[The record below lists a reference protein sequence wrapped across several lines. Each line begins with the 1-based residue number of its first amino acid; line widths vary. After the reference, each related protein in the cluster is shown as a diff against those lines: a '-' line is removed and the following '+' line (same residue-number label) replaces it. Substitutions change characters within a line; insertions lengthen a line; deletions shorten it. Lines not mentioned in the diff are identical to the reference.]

1 MILKNLTVHHLQ
13 ITITPEQA
21 QVFFRLLARGV
32 RIDVASGSSVQD
44 VMLYDLGLDE
54 AYVEQRIQT
63 VFLNTKPVDRIDTAL
78 VTEGATL
85 ALSSA
90 MPGLVGATLRRAG
103 HFSSM
108 RSQISHENESVPQT
122 GLKAE
127 LTLKLF
133 NLVATEI
140 GPGVLSRGVRA
151 GGIDFQNIILSR
163 LGDFQGR
170 SPAFKLDERDVNQ
183 DALLAVEWKKCE
195 VLLKLIITD

>member
-1 MILKNLTVHHLQ
+1 MEHHLQ
-13 ITITPEQA
+13 ITIMPKQV

-44 VMLYDLGLDE
+44 VMLNELGLDE
-54 AYVEQRIQT
+54 GYVEQRIQT
-63 VFLNTKPVDRIDTAL
+63 VFLNNKPVDRIDTAL
-78 VTEGATL
+78 ITEGATL

-108 RSQISHENESVPQT
+108 RSQISHENESIPQT

-133 NLVATEI
+133 NLVAMEI

-151 GGIDFQNIILSR
+151 GGMDFQNIILNR
-163 LGDFQGR
+163 LGDFQER
-170 SPAFKLDERDVNQ
+170 RPVFKLNESAVDQ
-183 DALLAVEWKKCE
+183 DALLAVEWETCE
-195 VLLKLIITD
+195 VFLELIITD

>member
-1 MILKNLTVHHLQ
+1 MEHHLQ
-13 ITITPEQA
+13 ITIMPEQV

-44 VMLYDLGLDE
+44 VMLNELGLDE
-54 AYVEQRIQT
+54 GYVEQRIQT
-63 VFLNTKPVDRIDTAL
+63 VFLNNKPVDRIDTAL
-78 VTEGATL
+78 ITEGATL

-108 RSQISHENESVPQT
+108 RSQISHENESIPQT

-133 NLVATEI
+133 NLVAMEV

-151 GGIDFQNIILSR
+151 GGMDFQNIILNR
-163 LGDFQGR
+163 LGEFQEQR
-170 SPAFKLDERDVNQ
+170 PRFKLNEKGVDQ
-183 DALLAVEWKKCE
+183 DALLAVEWEACE
-195 VLLKLIITD
+195 VFLELIITD

>member
-1 MILKNLTVHHLQ
+1 MEHHLQ
-13 ITITPEQA
+13 ITIMPGQV

-44 VMLYDLGLDE
+44 IMLNELGLDE
-54 AYVEQRIQT
+54 GYVEQRIQT
-63 VFLNTKPVDRIDTAL
+63 VFLNNKPVDRIDTAL
-78 VTEGATL
+78 ITEGATL

-108 RSQISHENESVPQT
+108 RSQISHENESIPQT

-133 NLVATEI
+133 NLVAMEI

-151 GGIDFQNIILSR
+151 GGMDFQNIILNR
-163 LGDFQGR
+163 LGEFQEQR
-170 SPAFKLDERDVNQ
+170 PVFKLNESGVDQ
-183 DALLAVEWKKCE
+183 DALLAVEWETCE
-195 VLLKLIITD
+195 VFLELIITD

>member
-1 MILKNLTVHHLQ
+1 MKNLLEHHLQ
-13 ITITPEQA
+13 ITITPKQV

-32 RIDVASGSSVQD
+32 RIDAASGSSVQD
-44 VMLYDLGLDE
+44 VMLNELGLDE
-54 AYVEQRIQT
+54 GYVEQRIQT
-63 VFLNTKPVDRIDTAL
+63 VFLNNKPVDRIDTAL
-78 VTEGATL
+78 ITEGATL

-108 RSQISHENESVPQT
+108 RSQISHENESIPQT

-133 NLVATEI
+133 NLVAMEI

-151 GGIDFQNIILSR
+151 GGMDFQNIILNR
-163 LGDFQGR
+163 LGDFQER
-170 SPAFKLDERDVNQ
+170 RPVFKLNESAVDQ
-183 DALLAVEWKKCE
+183 DALLAVEWETCE
-195 VLLKLIITD
+195 VFLELIITD